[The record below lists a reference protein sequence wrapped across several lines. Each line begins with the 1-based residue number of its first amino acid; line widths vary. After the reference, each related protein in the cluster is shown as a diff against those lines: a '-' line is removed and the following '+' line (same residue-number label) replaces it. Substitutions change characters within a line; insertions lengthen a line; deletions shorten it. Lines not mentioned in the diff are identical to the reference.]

1 MTSLMRRRLAG
12 FFAAALLLALV
23 PGGAAA
29 HDPTGGG
36 APQSTQR
43 TQGTQDDDATDPA
56 RNTPLPCEDFPR
68 MGLPARSA
76 RNMIHLANVCGIV
89 GTDVEFQSR
98 TDASGK
104 IRDYAFVG
112 TMGAGFRIFD
122 VTDPSQ
128 PIRAGGYVDSGWQ
141 NDIQVRG
148 NVAVSTFD
156 GVAGEDST
164 ASTCLKERHPEAM
177 GQGVDIFR
185 LVFDRQKAAS
195 PGPLSR
201 PFTVE
206 LLTCVANP
214 PGGAHNSTLHPSGEW
229 LAISNPSSDWAVD
242 VIKLDLSGPAP
253 KAVHKYRLIDESRR
267 DLAGRCPSG
276 ATFTC
281 IVMERPAAPALGS
294 DPTFPPCSPAPCAS
308 STSAAGLWRP
318 HDVSFSADGDT
329 MYVAALNSTF
339 IVGVRNVLSGSVRT
353 KTIIPNLYEQPREVA
368 NRYNIQLSH
377 TADVNPG
384 GKLLVINDERGGGL
398 SETSCNT
405 SESGVIGALHIWAL
419 RPVDGIARSSGA
431 TVSNPKKLGVWF
443 NPNPTLLSDELED
456 EIQELLPVG
465 RLERGCTV
473 HQSRIG
479 GNGSAGPGPSH
490 PSFDGVSRMGP
501 FRLSYGGYGM
511 GVWVMDF
518 GLRSRDDDGIA
529 EDPNSTWGNT
539 LAWNIQPGSDAWSGK
554 EYKGHIYAGDLIRGF
569 DVYRPSVAADPV
581 VAIHKGG
588 PSTAAPGTTLRYRI
602 SYQNLGPAA
611 SRRAS
616 ITDALPKGLRF
627 VSASDGGTYDG
638 TARRV
643 TWSLGSVPAGTS
655 DVVTLKV
662 RVRGSVEDGTVIT
675 NRARFQGDLTVS
687 PPAGVHFLVVRSS
700 AARGTAV
707 GILL

>member
-1 MTSLMRRRLAG
+1 
-12 FFAAALLLALV
+12 
-23 PGGAAA
+23 
-29 HDPTGGG
+29 
-36 APQSTQR
+36 
-43 TQGTQDDDATDPA
+43 
-56 RNTPLPCEDFPR
+56 
-68 MGLPARSA
+68 
-76 RNMIHLANVCGIV
+76 MIHVANVCGIV

-98 TDASGK
+98 TDASGD

-164 ASTCLKERHPEAM
+164 ASTCLKLNHPQAN

-185 LVFDRQKAAS
+185 LAFDPQKATS

-201 PFTVE
+201 PFTVS

-214 PGGAHNSTLHPSGEW
+214 PGGAHNATLHPSGKW

-242 VIKLDLSGPAP
+242 VIKLDLFGAGDPR
-253 KAVHKYRLIDESRR
+253 AVHKYRLIDESRR
-267 DLAGRCPSG
+267 DLAGRCP
-276 ATFTC
+276 AEAAFTC
-281 IVMERPAAPALGS
+281 IVMQRPAAGALGS
-294 DPTFPPCSPAPCAS
+294 DPTFPPCNPSPCGT

-318 HDVSFSADGDT
+318 HDVSFSPNGET

-339 IVGVRNVLSGSVRT
+339 IVGVKNVLAGTVRT
-353 KTIIPNLYEQPREVA
+353 KTIIPNLFQEPREVA
-368 NRYNIQLSH
+368 NPYNIQLSH

-419 RPVDGIARSSGA
+419 KPVTGIARSDGA

-443 NPNPTLLSDELED
+443 NPNPGLDADELED
-456 EIQELLPVG
+456 EIQDLVPGG

-479 GNGSAGPGPSH
+479 GNGSAGPGPIH

-501 FRLSYGGYGM
+501 YRLSYGGYGM
-511 GVWVMDF
+511 GIWVMDF

-529 EDPNSTWGNT
+529 EEPRSTWGNT
-539 LAWNIQPGSDAWSGK
+539 LAWNVQPGADSWSGK
-554 EYKGHIYAGDLIRGF
+554 EYKGHIYAGDIIRGF
-569 DVYRPSVAADPV
+569 DVYRPSVAADPI
-581 VAIHKGG
+581 VAIHKDG
-588 PSTAAPGTTLRYRI
+588 PSTAAPGTTLGYRI

-616 ITDALPKGLRF
+616 ITDALPEGLRF
-627 VSASDGGTYDG
+627 VSASDGGTYDAD
-638 TARRV
+638 TRRV
-643 TWSLGSVPAGTS
+643 SWPLGSVAAGTS

-662 RVRGSVEDGTVIT
+662 RVGSGVDDGTVIT

-687 PPAGVHFLVVRSS
+687 PPAGVHFLVVRST
-700 AARGTAV
+700 AARGA
-707 GILL
+707 GAILL